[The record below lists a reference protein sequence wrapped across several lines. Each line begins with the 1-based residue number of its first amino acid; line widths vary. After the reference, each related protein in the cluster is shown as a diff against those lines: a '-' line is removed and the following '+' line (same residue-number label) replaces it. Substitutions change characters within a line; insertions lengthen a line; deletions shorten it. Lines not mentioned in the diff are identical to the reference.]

1 MVRSAMFLLDA
12 PSLLYSTA
20 VAFTD
25 TATSSTESERRPSA
39 SRHGRRSKCSFGGWP
54 RASSD
59 RISSRTAS
67 FGWTAAASTGSSAA
81 MGQRTLSQSAALS
94 RLSHGDLASL
104 AEKGADKEV
113 SAEAV
118 AQLPDFSHLL
128 PEDYRKDYMSW
139 RGGQAK
145 GAKGEVELLSRRMQA
160 MQDSLANN
168 TSEEF
173 TEVSVFRQ
181 GYAAWRRGNDTGA
194 KSFASHWAV

>member
-1 MVRSAMFLLDA
+1 MDTDHRLSHWEDWREKLVNLFSAAVIDEQPDEDGVADLLG
-12 PSLLYSTA
+12 
-20 VAFTD
+20 D
-25 TATSSTESERRPSA
+25 TPGAGMS
-39 SRHGRRSKCSFGGWP
+39 HV
-54 RASSD
+54 ASSAGMG
-59 RISSRTAS
+59 SR
-67 FGWTAAASTGSSAA
+67 TGSSAA

-181 GYAAWRRGNDTGA
+181 GYAAWRRGKDTGA